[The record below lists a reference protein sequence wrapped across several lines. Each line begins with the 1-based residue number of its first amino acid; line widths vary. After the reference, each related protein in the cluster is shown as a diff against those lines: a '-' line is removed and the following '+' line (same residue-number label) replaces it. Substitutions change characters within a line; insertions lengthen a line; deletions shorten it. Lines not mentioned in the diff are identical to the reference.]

1 MKPVRVALISS
12 PLTEE
17 ERYGAFS
24 GAGSSQP
31 TFALV
36 CLGAVAQQE
45 NADVFLLDASA
56 KGLTVEET
64 VEEVA
69 AFSPDIVG
77 ISSTTAGIVASG
89 DLARLIKKA
98 CPTVTTLIGGP
109 HVTAIPNET
118 LEEFGGFDIAV
129 IGEGEL
135 TFGEILASQRDN
147 GAINDTIPGTVV
159 RRDGVIVMNVPRA
172 PIESLDNLPLPAW
185 GLLSG
190 FPEAYRPSP
199 MKIHRFPCATV
210 VLARGCPN
218 RCTFCDRSVF
228 GNRIRSYSPDYV
240 IAMIRD
246 LQENYGVREI
256 LIEDDTFVISKQRVG
271 ELCQRLIDENIDISW
286 SCLGRADRVKP
297 DLLKLMK
304 RAGCWHISYGV
315 ESGDPD
321 ILASVGKGER
331 ISHIVDAVKWSH
343 DAGIRT
349 KGFFMVGFPGETQE
363 SIRLTQKLA
372 LDLALD
378 DISVMQLTPFPG
390 SDIYR
395 TAESQG
401 TFDRDWRKMN
411 ILTTVFVPHCFT
423 KESLEAAR
431 SSILKAFYFR
441 PRIIMTKLVDIIKR
455 PRLIPYMAR
464 SFVTLVNVIRSV
476 GKDRSSE

>member
-1 MKPVRVALISS
+1 MKQLRVALISS

-45 NADVFLLDASA
+45 NAEVFLLDAA
-56 KGLTVEET
+56 ATGLTVEAAA
-64 VEEVA
+64 EEIA

-89 DLARLIKKA
+89 NLAQRMKKI
-98 CPTVTTLIGGP
+98 CPDVTTLIGGP
-109 HVTAIPNET
+109 HVTAIPQET
-118 LEEFGGFDIAV
+118 LEEFPGFDIAV
-129 IGEGEL
+129 LGEGEL
-135 TFGEILASQRDN
+135 TFREILVSL
-147 GAINDTIPGTVV
+147 NDTGIIHDAIPGTAL
-159 RRDGVIVMNVPRA
+159 RRNGEFVMNVPRA
-172 PIESLDNLPLPAW
+172 PIENLDDLPMPAW

-190 FPEAYRPSP
+190 FPNGYRPSP
-199 MKIHRFPCATV
+199 MRIRRFPCATI

-228 GNRIRSYSPDYV
+228 GNRIRSYSPGHV
-240 IAMIRD
+240 ITMIRD
-246 LQENYGVREI
+246 LKENYGVQEI
-256 LIEDDTFVISKQRVG
+256 LIEDDTFVISKKRVI

-286 SCLGRADRVKP
+286 SCLGRADRVTP

-315 ESGDPD
+315 ESGDPR
-321 ILASVGKGER
+321 ILESVGKGER

-343 DAGIRT
+343 EAGIRT

-363 SIRLTQKLA
+363 SVKLTQQLA
-372 LDLALD
+372 LDLKLD

-390 SDIYR
+390 SEIYL

-411 ILTTVFVPHCFT
+411 ILTTVFVPHGFT
-423 KESLEAAR
+423 KETLEAAR

-441 PRIIMTKLVDIIKR
+441 PRILMRKLIDIIKR
-455 PRLIPYMAR
+455 PRLLPFMAR
-464 SFVTLVNVIRSV
+464 SFVTLIKVTRS
-476 GKDRSSE
+476 K